1 MFQCLLFQVDVAVI
15 ENCVWTGPCLDISM
29 TWNPIDLHPG
39 GRRLWG
45 RISAMLQDQVKLSP
59 ISKAFPG
66 QIQNQPKALGFG
78 SAEAL
83 MLAPRVC
90 VPLLQLLGYQ

>member
-1 MFQCLLFQVDVAVI
+1 
-15 ENCVWTGPCLDISM
+15 
-29 TWNPIDLHPG
+29 
-39 GRRLWG
+39 
-45 RISAMLQDQVKLSP
+45 MLQDQVKLSP